1 VAPDLVVEILSPHD
15 RWSTVTQKLREYFA
29 IGVRLV
35 WIVDPSARSVHVYR
49 ALTDV
54 REVTQ
59 DEELSGEEVLPG
71 LVLPVAV
78 LFEA

>member
-1 VAPDLVVEILSPHD
+1 
-15 RWSTVTQKLREYFA
+15 VTQKLREYFA

-71 LVLPVAV
+71 LVLPVAA